1 MKALVLI
8 PLGALLVGAAPG
20 DTIERHAAEP
30 AFDAVAIDGAAK
42 FVIVQGP
49 RQDVQLAGT
58 REALDA
64 LILTVRDDTLHID
77 RKRGAAE
84 TPAATITVTEPV
96 IKAVAIKGSGTVRS
110 PALREPEFAVAIHG
124 SGDVRIG
131 HAALGHG
138 KLSIDGSG
146 TVALDTITAHD
157 LAVAISGSGRV
168 TAAGSAETLAVTL
181 TGAGEVDAGALDA
194 RSATLLS
201 SGAGSI
207 HARASADATVQLD
220 GSGRI
225 VVEGHPH
232 CTVAGNARR
241 VRCG

>member
-1 MKALVLI
+1 MKALALI
-8 PLGALLVGAAPG
+8 PFGALLIGAAPS
-20 DTIERHAAEP
+20 DTIERHVAEP

-42 FVIVQGP
+42 LVIVQGP
-49 RQDVQLAGT
+49 RREVQLAGT

-64 LILTVRDDTLHID
+64 LILTVRDGTLHID

-84 TPAATITVTEPV
+84 APAATVTVTEPA

-110 PALREPEFAVAIHG
+110 NVLREPEFAVAIHG
-124 SGDVRIG
+124 SGDVRIAR
-131 HAALGHG
+131 AALGHG
-138 KLSIDGSG
+138 KFSIDGSG
-146 TVALDTITAHD
+146 NVALDTITAHD
-157 LAVAISGSGRV
+157 LAVAISGSGKV

-181 TGAGEVDAGALDA
+181 SGTGEVDTSALDA
-194 RSATLLS
+194 RNATLS
-201 SGAGSI
+201 SNGAGSI
-207 HARASADATVQLD
+207 HARASADATIQLG

-225 VVEGHPH
+225 VVEGHPR